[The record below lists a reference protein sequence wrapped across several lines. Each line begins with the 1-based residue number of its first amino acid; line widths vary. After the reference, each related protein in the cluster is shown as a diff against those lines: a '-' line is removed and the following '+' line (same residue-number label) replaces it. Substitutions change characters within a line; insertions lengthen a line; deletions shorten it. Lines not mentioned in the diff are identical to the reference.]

1 MVRPSETVKRPAKPF
16 TTSSRTN
23 ARETAHHARI
33 AFVDGVMRGSRMTDV
48 DDVVWEDS
56 GAAHRSRLRGAAPAA
71 RPSVHRS
78 APSRPT
84 RDDDRRASRP
94 PRDPGTR
101 DDDRAAFELVI
112 ESPQSRDK
120 ENARPSRDEADD
132 SRGRRRDGRD
142 DDADDA
148 SARRKELLPMAN
160 KDASFKRRIG
170 SLHVDERSLRRVG
183 SGLSLTRG
191 SGGSLQNSRRA
202 LEAGAFASDSTKRDG
217 KLWEREDDDDDDD
230 ATKGKNAKKHPNR
243 TKKRSFHEKGAVDG
257 GALVSGADWGDET
270 KYSDRPKEAQTW
282 GAFFSAGGVM
292 DRDAAFLRS
301 WDLLTAVSLVFVAIV
316 TPFELGF
323 METDVESVNG
333 LVLFSVNRLV
343 DLVFFVD
350 IVMQMN
356 TSCVDGA
363 GRVVF
368 SRVKILREY
377 AKGWLWIDLVSIFPF
392 ELTLVILT
400 GFKNPDPEQQ
410 RLKAV
415 RFLRLL
421 RLLKLLRILRSARIF
436 QRWETRVTLN
446 YAVLSLQKYFA
457 TCVLTAH
464 WIGCTLFLT
473 HQLLAP
479 DCDESAIATD
489 RCTFLYAYM
498 DDGRMVDVSVWNQ
511 YALAMYFAAGELM
524 GTPFGDLTPVR
535 GEERVFF
542 ILCHLVAGFVN
553 AYLVGGMVAAMS
565 AMNAKD
571 ERFHQAMDTLNRFLV
586 EKRLTARNPRLCE
599 RLRAYYIFKHRVG
612 GDAWGDIV
620 KNTSRE
626 MQGEVVQE
634 LHGDWLS
641 RVRYFHGVDRFGVK
655 WEVDD
660 EFKLHLSL
668 HVSVVVV
675 APLEAVFKEDSPVD
689 ALYVVTQGLIG
700 CQNRIMR
707 KGDPFGEDVFVYYRG
722 NEPDETSGNTRHI
735 ASGSRE
741 SFHGNGFSRLSP
753 FDAAGGAATRARVRP
768 DTLTFSDGTVFGSRD
783 GSYATHPVGRGYRAT
798 ALINA
803 VLMSY
808 DGGAIHELLEK
819 KKYAFVKQEVRR
831 KTFRWQV
838 RYVMRQVRETMRQA
852 VDAATYSEGM
862 HVLVAKFGTS
872 ALVNVPA
879 ITYHF
884 MRLRESLKNDPEV
897 RVIRLFKKI
906 RNRAA
911 FRDAVNRNVFRKRRI
926 KNLREVLVETRLF
939 LKPLGEN
946 AFGYAETLVA
956 HGITKAVV
964 KEFSTLELVTCGL
977 PIVLAKRV
985 FKAARDLPET
995 DSHDFGDDGVAV
1007 DRRLAGGAVDHVT
1020 VLAEMAAIDDDDADE
1035 AGSGA
1040 WRERAFPGVNKNGSS
1055 ETSTHLPRETD
1066 ADAEPAFGDGARSG
1080 RSSPGLHRASSERA
1094 LLPARRNAPP
1104 WEGRDARM

>member
-1 MVRPSETVKRPAKPF
+1 
-16 TTSSRTN
+16 
-23 ARETAHHARI
+23 
-33 AFVDGVMRGSRMTDV
+33 MTDV

-71 RPSVHRS
+71 RPGVHRP

-132 SRGRRRDGRD
+132 GRGRRRDGRG

-170 SLHVDERSLRRVG
+170 SLHADERSLRRVG
-183 SGLSLTRG
+183 SGSSLTRG
-191 SGGSLQNSRRA
+191 SGGSGQNSRRA
-202 LEAGAFASDSTKRDG
+202 LEAGAFASDSTKREG
-217 KLWEREDDDDDDD
+217 KLWERDDDDDD
-230 ATKGKNAKKHPNR
+230 ATKGKKTKTTNR
-243 TKKRSFHEKGAVDG
+243 TKKRSFHEKAAADG

-301 WDLLTAVSLVFVAIV
+301 WDLVTAVSLVFVAIV

-323 METDVESVNG
+323 METDIESVEG

-479 DCDESAIATD
+479 DCDETDIATD
-489 RCTFLYAYM
+489 RCTFLHAYM
-498 DDGRMVDVSVWNQ
+498 GDGRMVDVSVWNQ

-620 KNTSRE
+620 KRTSRE

-689 ALYVVTQGLIG
+689 ALYVVTQGLVG

-707 KGDPFGEDVFVYYRG
+707 KGDPFGEDVFVYYNG
-722 NEPDETSGNTRHI
+722 NDPEETSGTP
-735 ASGSRE
+735 GSFR
-741 SFHGNGFSRLSP
+741 GKINGKRLSP
-753 FDAAGGAATRARVRP
+753 FDAVGVARGARVPP
-768 DTLTFSDGTVFGSRD
+768 DTLTFSDGTVFGSRH

-838 RYVMRQVRETMRQA
+838 RYVMRQVRETMRSA
-852 VDAATYSEGM
+852 VDAATYGEGM
-862 HVLVAKFGTS
+862 HVLVAKFGT
-872 ALVNVPA
+872 ATLVNVPA

-884 MRLRESLKNDPEV
+884 MRLREERKNDPEV
-897 RVIRLFKKI
+897 RVVRLFKKI
-906 RNRAA
+906 RGRAA
-911 FRDAVNRNVFRKRRI
+911 FRDAVNKNVFRKRRVA
-926 KNLREVLVETRLF
+926 NLREVLVETRLF
-939 LKPLGEN
+939 LKPLGAN
-946 AFGYAETLVA
+946 AHGYAETLVA
-956 HGITKAVV
+956 HGITKSVV

-995 DSHDFGDDGVAV
+995 DARDFGDDGVAV

-1040 WRERAFPGVNKNGSS
+1040 WRERVFPGVNKNGSS
-1055 ETSTHLPRETD
+1055 ENVLRRLPLD
-1066 ADAEPAFGDGARSG
+1066 DKNADSEPAFGEGARSG
-1080 RSSPGLHRASSERA
+1080 RSSPGLHRASSDRA
-1094 LLPARRNAPP
+1094 LFPARRNATP

>member
-1 MVRPSETVKRPAKPF
+1 
-16 TTSSRTN
+16 
-23 ARETAHHARI
+23 
-33 AFVDGVMRGSRMTDV
+33 
-48 DDVVWEDS
+48 
-56 GAAHRSRLRGAAPAA
+56 
-71 RPSVHRS
+71 
-78 APSRPT
+78 
-84 RDDDRRASRP
+84 
-94 PRDPGTR
+94 
-101 DDDRAAFELVI
+101 
-112 ESPQSRDK
+112 
-120 ENARPSRDEADD
+120 
-132 SRGRRRDGRD
+132 
-142 DDADDA
+142 
-148 SARRKELLPMAN
+148 
-160 KDASFKRRIG
+160 
-170 SLHVDERSLRRVG
+170 
-183 SGLSLTRG
+183 
-191 SGGSLQNSRRA
+191 
-202 LEAGAFASDSTKRDG
+202 
-217 KLWEREDDDDDDD
+217 
-230 ATKGKNAKKHPNR
+230 
-243 TKKRSFHEKGAVDG
+243 
-257 GALVSGADWGDET
+257 
-270 KYSDRPKEAQTW
+270 
-282 GAFFSAGGVM
+282 
-292 DRDAAFLRS
+292 
-301 WDLLTAVSLVFVAIV
+301 
-316 TPFELGF
+316 
-323 METDVESVNG
+323 
-333 LVLFSVNRLV
+333 
-343 DLVFFVD
+343 
-350 IVMQMN
+350 
-356 TSCVDGA
+356 
-363 GRVVF
+363 
-368 SRVKILREY
+368 
-377 AKGWLWIDLVSIFPF
+377 
-392 ELTLVILT
+392 
-400 GFKNPDPEQQ
+400 
-410 RLKAV
+410 
-415 RFLRLL
+415 
-421 RLLKLLRILRSARIF
+421 
-436 QRWETRVTLN
+436 
-446 YAVLSLQKYFA
+446 
-457 TCVLTAH
+457 
-464 WIGCTLFLT
+464 
-473 HQLLAP
+473 
-479 DCDESAIATD
+479 
-489 RCTFLYAYM
+489 
-498 DDGRMVDVSVWNQ
+498 
-511 YALAMYFAAGELM
+511 
-524 GTPFGDLTPVR
+524 
-535 GEERVFF
+535 
-542 ILCHLVAGFVN
+542 
-553 AYLVGGMVAAMS
+553 
-565 AMNAKD
+565 
-571 ERFHQAMDTLNRFLV
+571 
-586 EKRLTARNPRLCE
+586 
-599 RLRAYYIFKHRVG
+599 
-612 GDAWGDIV
+612 
-620 KNTSRE
+620 
-626 MQGEVVQE
+626 
-634 LHGDWLS
+634 
-641 RVRYFHGVDRFGVK
+641 
-655 WEVDD
+655 
-660 EFKLHLSL
+660 
-668 HVSVVVV
+668 
-675 APLEAVFKEDSPVD
+675 
-689 ALYVVTQGLIG
+689 
-700 CQNRIMR
+700 MR

-838 RYVMRQVRETMRQA
+838 RYVMRSVRETMRRA
-852 VDAATYSEGM
+852 VDAATYGEGM

-995 DSHDFGDDGVAV
+995 DANDFGDDGVAV

>member
-1 MVRPSETVKRPAKPF
+1 
-16 TTSSRTN
+16 
-23 ARETAHHARI
+23 
-33 AFVDGVMRGSRMTDV
+33 MRGSRMTDV

-71 RPSVHRS
+71 RPGVHRP

-148 SARRKELLPMAN
+148 SARRKELRTMAN

-202 LEAGAFASDSTKRDG
+202 LEAGAFASDSTKREG
-217 KLWEREDDDDDDD
+217 KLWERDDDDDDD

-722 NEPDETSGNTRHI
+722 NEPDETSGNTHRPRLV
-735 ASGSRE
+735 ARNRS
-741 SFHGNGFSRLSP
+741 HGNGFSASFAVRRRRRRGDPRARSAGHADVLGRHGVWLPRRLVRDAPGRARVPRDGAHKRRPHVVRRRRDPRASREEKVRLREARGAAQDVSVAGAVRHALGSRD
-753 FDAAGGAATRARVRP
+753 DAAGGGRGDVRRGHARAGGEVRNERLSERPRDHVPLHASAGVTQERPRGAGHSFVQKNTQPRGVSRRGEPKRFSQTTNQKPSRGFGRDAVILETAGRERVRVRGDARGARHNESRGERVLDVGARDVRITHRAGEARVQSGAR
-768 DTLTFSDGTVFGSRD
+768 FARD
-783 GSYATHPVGRGYRAT
+783 GRERFRRRRRGGGPKARRGRG
-798 ALINA
+798 
-803 VLMSY
+803 
-808 DGGAIHELLEK
+808 G
-819 KKYAFVKQEVRR
+819 
-831 KTFRWQV
+831 
-838 RYVMRQVRETMRQA
+838 
-852 VDAATYSEGM
+852 
-862 HVLVAKFGTS
+862 
-872 ALVNVPA
+872 P
-879 ITYHF
+879 
-884 MRLRESLKNDPEV
+884 
-897 RVIRLFKKI
+897 
-906 RNRAA
+906 RNRA
-911 FRDAVNRNVFRKRRI
+911 RGDGRHRRRRRGRGGKR
-926 KNLREVLVETRLF
+926 
-939 LKPLGEN
+939 
-946 AFGYAETLVA
+946 
-956 HGITKAVV
+956 
-964 KEFSTLELVTCGL
+964 
-977 PIVLAKRV
+977 
-985 FKAARDLPET
+985 
-995 DSHDFGDDGVAV
+995 GVA
-1007 DRRLAGGAVDHVT
+1007 RAGV
-1020 VLAEMAAIDDDDADE
+1020 
-1035 AGSGA
+1035 
-1040 WRERAFPGVNKNGSS
+1040 PNGVNKNERSS
-1055 ETSTHLPRETD
+1055 ETETRRLPRETD

-1104 WEGRDARM
+1104 WEGTRREDVRAPESTRGVQYYLP